1 MKKIGITGSIASG
14 KTTASKFLSRN
25 KGPLFSADKV
35 VKELY
40 LNNNFKKL
48 ICKKFKIKNIIG
60 LKNVLRKKILQN
72 NNNIKKLEM
81 LIHPL
86 VRREMKKFIK
96 KNKDEKNIFLEIPL
110 LVESKLMKFF
120 DIIIFIKANKKVRL
134 KRFELGGGK
143 KKLFEILN
151 KKQMS
156 DNKKIQYCDH
166 IVVNE
171 KNFHI
176 LKKKLVDI
184 MIKYV

>member
-1 MKKIGITGSIASG
+1 
-14 KTTASKFLSRN
+14 
-25 KGPLFSADKV
+25 
-35 VKELY
+35 
-40 LNNNFKKL
+40 
-48 ICKKFKIKNIIG
+48 
-60 LKNVLRKKILQN
+60 
-72 NNNIKKLEM
+72 M

-134 KRFELGGGK
+134 KRFELRGGK

-166 IVVNE
+166 TVVNE